1 MGSRDDFRRIDLKIE
16 KMGVSHLT
24 SDLEKERGVII
35 ERKTRLKLVRLGPLK
50 VQH

>member
-1 MGSRDDFRRIDLKIE
+1 MRSRVGFRRIDLKIV

-24 SDLEKERGVII
+24 SDLERERGVII

-50 VQH
+50 DQH